1 MSDENKVLLRVSNL
15 KQYFP
20 IGKKK
25 MGKPQSFVKANDGIS
40 LNIYEGET
48 FGLVGESGCGKST
61 FGRTLL
67 QLYRQTGGRTVY
79 YGRTVEDFDL
89 KYVEEIFKNLPD
101 KKKKCEEL
109 LDKVKKLEADYA
121 KMPEG
126 TEEEK
131 IAKKVAGQH
140 LAEMESEADNDLL
153 DITALIGGLY
163 TLDETALAEAGRH
176 YLAEYLAMKEIR
188 KINAQA
194 DEFEKNGKS
203 AKAGE
208 VKKKIPELQKKVQA
222 ELAEID
228 KIRDNCK
235 KDEDFEKYEV
245 QKDDGINLAN
255 LTDAEMRYLRRDLQ
269 LIFQDPYSSL
279 NPRMTVGQI
288 IGEGLMAHNIFK
300 KGDPKMQDYIM
311 EIMEKCGLASYFI
324 HRYPHQFSGGMKQ
337 RVIIAMAVCCKPKL
351 IIADEPTTALDVTV
365 QAQVLELLKELQRD
379 MDTAILLIT
388 HNLGVVWEM
397 CDKVMVMYA
406 GNTVEFTDTKTL
418 YSNPRHPYTWG
429 LLDSMPKLSDES
441 KGELKTIPG
450 TPPDLRL
457 TGKCCNF
464 YNRCPYVTEA
474 CTQSVPPL
482 VEVEPGHFVACHRQ
496 NLTNKLEKGEG
507 LKDE

>member
-1 MSDENKVLLRVSNL
+1 MSENILTVKDLKTYFYTASGIAKAVDGVS
-15 KQYFP
+15 F
-20 IGKKK
+20 
-25 MGKPQSFVKANDGIS
+25 
-40 LNIYEGET
+40 NIAKGET
-48 FGLVGESGCGKST
+48 MGIVGESGSGKSVT
-61 FGRTLL
+61 SSSIIRLLPPRTGKIV
-67 QLYRQTGGRTVY
+67 GGS
-79 YGRTVEDFDL
+79 
-89 KYVEEIFKNLPD
+89 I
-101 KKKKCEEL
+101 
-109 LDKVKKLEADYA
+109 
-121 KMPEG
+121 
-126 TEEEK
+126 
-131 IAKKVAGQH
+131 
-140 LAEMESEADNDLL
+140 
-153 DITALIGGLY
+153 
-163 TLDETALAEAGRH
+163 
-176 YLAEYLAMKEIR
+176 
-188 KINAQA
+188 
-194 DEFEKNGKS
+194 EFEGKDVLALS
-203 AKAGE
+203 
-208 VKKKIPELQKKVQA
+208 KKELN
-222 ELAEID
+222 D
-228 KIRDNCK
+228 FRG
-235 KDEDFEKYEV
+235 KDIAV
-245 QKDDGINLAN
+245 
-255 LTDAEMRYLRRDLQ
+255 
-269 LIFQDPYSSL
+269 IFQDPMTSL
-279 NPRMTVGQI
+279 DPVFKIGKQMTEMI
-288 IGEGLMAHNIFK
+288 MAHQNVTK
-300 KGDPKMQDYIM
+300 DEAWKMAVEALSKVGIP
-311 EIMEKCGLASYFI
+311 EPEKRMNSYP
-324 HRYPHQFSGGMKQ
+324 YELSGGMCQ

-418 YSNPRHPYTWG
+418 YSNTRHPYTWG

>member
-1 MSDENKVLLRVSNL
+1 MSENILTVKDLKTYFYTASGIAKAVDGVS
-15 KQYFP
+15 F
-20 IGKKK
+20 
-25 MGKPQSFVKANDGIS
+25 
-40 LNIYEGET
+40 NIAKGET
-48 FGLVGESGCGKST
+48 MGIVGESGSGKSVT
-61 FGRTLL
+61 PSSIIRLLPPRTGKIV
-67 QLYRQTGGRTVY
+67 GGS
-79 YGRTVEDFDL
+79 
-89 KYVEEIFKNLPD
+89 I
-101 KKKKCEEL
+101 
-109 LDKVKKLEADYA
+109 
-121 KMPEG
+121 
-126 TEEEK
+126 
-131 IAKKVAGQH
+131 
-140 LAEMESEADNDLL
+140 
-153 DITALIGGLY
+153 
-163 TLDETALAEAGRH
+163 
-176 YLAEYLAMKEIR
+176 
-188 KINAQA
+188 
-194 DEFEKNGKS
+194 EFEGKDVLALS
-203 AKAGE
+203 
-208 VKKKIPELQKKVQA
+208 KKELN
-222 ELAEID
+222 D
-228 KIRDNCK
+228 FRG
-235 KDEDFEKYEV
+235 KDIAV
-245 QKDDGINLAN
+245 
-255 LTDAEMRYLRRDLQ
+255 
-269 LIFQDPYSSL
+269 IFQDPMTSL
-279 NPRMTVGQI
+279 DPVFKIGKQMTEMI
-288 IGEGLMAHNIFK
+288 MAHQNVTK
-300 KGDPKMQDYIM
+300 DEAWKMAVEALSKVGIP
-311 EIMEKCGLASYFI
+311 EPEKRMNSYP
-324 HRYPHQFSGGMKQ
+324 YELSGGMCQ

>member
-1 MSDENKVLLRVSNL
+1 MSENILTVKDLKTYFYTASGVAKAVDGVS
-15 KQYFP
+15 F
-20 IGKKK
+20 
-25 MGKPQSFVKANDGIS
+25 
-40 LNIYEGET
+40 NIAKGET
-48 FGLVGESGCGKST
+48 MGIVGESGSGKSVT
-61 FGRTLL
+61 SSSVIRLLPPRTGKIV
-67 QLYRQTGGRTVY
+67 GGS
-79 YGRTVEDFDL
+79 
-89 KYVEEIFKNLPD
+89 I
-101 KKKKCEEL
+101 
-109 LDKVKKLEADYA
+109 
-121 KMPEG
+121 
-126 TEEEK
+126 
-131 IAKKVAGQH
+131 
-140 LAEMESEADNDLL
+140 
-153 DITALIGGLY
+153 
-163 TLDETALAEAGRH
+163 
-176 YLAEYLAMKEIR
+176 
-188 KINAQA
+188 
-194 DEFEKNGKS
+194 EFEGKDVLALS
-203 AKAGE
+203 
-208 VKKKIPELQKKVQA
+208 KKELN
-222 ELAEID
+222 D
-228 KIRDNCK
+228 FRG
-235 KDEDFEKYEV
+235 KDIAV
-245 QKDDGINLAN
+245 
-255 LTDAEMRYLRRDLQ
+255 
-269 LIFQDPYSSL
+269 IFQDPMTSL
-279 NPRMTVGQI
+279 DPVFKIGKQMT
-288 IGEGLMAHNIFK
+288 EM
-300 KGDPKMQDYIM
+300 IM
-311 EIMEKCGLASYFI
+311 EHQNVTKDEAWKMAVEALNKVGIPEPEKRMNSYP
-324 HRYPHQFSGGMKQ
+324 YELSGGMCQ

-365 QAQVLELLKELQRD
+365 QAQVLELLKDLQRN

>member
-1 MSDENKVLLRVSNL
+1 MSENILTVKDLKTYFYTASGVAKAVDGVS
-15 KQYFP
+15 F
-20 IGKKK
+20 
-25 MGKPQSFVKANDGIS
+25 
-40 LNIYEGET
+40 NIAKGET
-48 FGLVGESGCGKST
+48 MGIVGESGSGKSVT
-61 FGRTLL
+61 SSSIIRLLPPRTGKIV
-67 QLYRQTGGRTVY
+67 GGS
-79 YGRTVEDFDL
+79 
-89 KYVEEIFKNLPD
+89 I
-101 KKKKCEEL
+101 
-109 LDKVKKLEADYA
+109 
-121 KMPEG
+121 
-126 TEEEK
+126 
-131 IAKKVAGQH
+131 
-140 LAEMESEADNDLL
+140 
-153 DITALIGGLY
+153 
-163 TLDETALAEAGRH
+163 
-176 YLAEYLAMKEIR
+176 
-188 KINAQA
+188 
-194 DEFEKNGKS
+194 EFEGKDVLALS
-203 AKAGE
+203 
-208 VKKKIPELQKKVQA
+208 KKELN
-222 ELAEID
+222 D
-228 KIRDNCK
+228 FRG
-235 KDEDFEKYEV
+235 KDIAV
-245 QKDDGINLAN
+245 
-255 LTDAEMRYLRRDLQ
+255 
-269 LIFQDPYSSL
+269 IFQDPMTSL
-279 NPRMTVGQI
+279 DPVFKIGKQMT
-288 IGEGLMAHNIFK
+288 EM
-300 KGDPKMQDYIM
+300 IM
-311 EIMEKCGLASYFI
+311 EHQNVTKDEAWKMAVEALSKVGIPEPEKRMNSYP
-324 HRYPHQFSGGMKQ
+324 YELSGGMCQ

>member
-1 MSDENKVLLRVSNL
+1 MSENILTVKDLKTYFYTASGVAKAVDGVS
-15 KQYFP
+15 F
-20 IGKKK
+20 
-25 MGKPQSFVKANDGIS
+25 
-40 LNIYEGET
+40 NIAKGET
-48 FGLVGESGCGKST
+48 MGIVGESGSGKSVT
-61 FGRTLL
+61 SSSIIRLLPPRTGKIV
-67 QLYRQTGGRTVY
+67 GGS
-79 YGRTVEDFDL
+79 
-89 KYVEEIFKNLPD
+89 I
-101 KKKKCEEL
+101 
-109 LDKVKKLEADYA
+109 
-121 KMPEG
+121 
-126 TEEEK
+126 
-131 IAKKVAGQH
+131 
-140 LAEMESEADNDLL
+140 
-153 DITALIGGLY
+153 
-163 TLDETALAEAGRH
+163 
-176 YLAEYLAMKEIR
+176 
-188 KINAQA
+188 
-194 DEFEKNGKS
+194 EFEGKDVLALS
-203 AKAGE
+203 
-208 VKKKIPELQKKVQA
+208 KKELN
-222 ELAEID
+222 D
-228 KIRDNCK
+228 FRG
-235 KDEDFEKYEV
+235 KDIAV
-245 QKDDGINLAN
+245 
-255 LTDAEMRYLRRDLQ
+255 
-269 LIFQDPYSSL
+269 IFQDPMTSL
-279 NPRMTVGQI
+279 DPVFKIGKQMTEMIVAHQNVTKDEAWKMAVEALNKVGIPEPEKRM
-288 IGEGLMAHNIFK
+288 N
-300 KGDPKMQDYIM
+300 
-311 EIMEKCGLASYFI
+311 SYP
-324 HRYPHQFSGGMKQ
+324 YELSGGMCQ

-418 YSNPRHPYTWG
+418 YSNPCHPYTWG

>member
-1 MSDENKVLLRVSNL
+1 MSENILTVKDLKTYFYTASGIAKAVDGVS
-15 KQYFP
+15 F
-20 IGKKK
+20 
-25 MGKPQSFVKANDGIS
+25 
-40 LNIYEGET
+40 NIAKGET
-48 FGLVGESGCGKST
+48 MGIVGESGSGKSVT
-61 FGRTLL
+61 SSSIIRLLPPRTGKIV
-67 QLYRQTGGRTVY
+67 GGS
-79 YGRTVEDFDL
+79 
-89 KYVEEIFKNLPD
+89 I
-101 KKKKCEEL
+101 
-109 LDKVKKLEADYA
+109 
-121 KMPEG
+121 
-126 TEEEK
+126 
-131 IAKKVAGQH
+131 
-140 LAEMESEADNDLL
+140 
-153 DITALIGGLY
+153 
-163 TLDETALAEAGRH
+163 
-176 YLAEYLAMKEIR
+176 
-188 KINAQA
+188 
-194 DEFEKNGKS
+194 EFEGKDVLALS
-203 AKAGE
+203 
-208 VKKKIPELQKKVQA
+208 KKELN
-222 ELAEID
+222 D
-228 KIRDNCK
+228 FRG
-235 KDEDFEKYEV
+235 KDIAV
-245 QKDDGINLAN
+245 V
-255 LTDAEMRYLRRDLQ
+255 
-269 LIFQDPYSSL
+269 FQDPMTSL
-279 NPRMTVGQI
+279 DPVFKIGKQMTEMI
-288 IGEGLMAHNIFK
+288 MAHQNVTK
-300 KGDPKMQDYIM
+300 DEAWKMAVEALSKVGIP
-311 EIMEKCGLASYFI
+311 EPEKRMNSYP
-324 HRYPHQFSGGMKQ
+324 YELSGGMCQ

>member
-1 MSDENKVLLRVSNL
+1 MSENILTVKDLKTYFYTASCIAKAVDGVS
-15 KQYFP
+15 F
-20 IGKKK
+20 
-25 MGKPQSFVKANDGIS
+25 
-40 LNIYEGET
+40 NIAKGET
-48 FGLVGESGCGKST
+48 MGIVGESGSGKSVT
-61 FGRTLL
+61 SSSIIRLLPPRTGKIV
-67 QLYRQTGGRTVY
+67 GGS
-79 YGRTVEDFDL
+79 
-89 KYVEEIFKNLPD
+89 I
-101 KKKKCEEL
+101 
-109 LDKVKKLEADYA
+109 
-121 KMPEG
+121 
-126 TEEEK
+126 
-131 IAKKVAGQH
+131 
-140 LAEMESEADNDLL
+140 
-153 DITALIGGLY
+153 
-163 TLDETALAEAGRH
+163 
-176 YLAEYLAMKEIR
+176 
-188 KINAQA
+188 
-194 DEFEKNGKS
+194 EFEGKDVLALS
-203 AKAGE
+203 
-208 VKKKIPELQKKVQA
+208 KKELN
-222 ELAEID
+222 D
-228 KIRDNCK
+228 FRG
-235 KDEDFEKYEV
+235 KDIAV
-245 QKDDGINLAN
+245 
-255 LTDAEMRYLRRDLQ
+255 
-269 LIFQDPYSSL
+269 IFQDPMTSL
-279 NPRMTVGQI
+279 DPVFKIGKQMTEMI
-288 IGEGLMAHNIFK
+288 MAHQNVTK
-300 KGDPKMQDYIM
+300 DEAWKMSVEALSKVGIP
-311 EIMEKCGLASYFI
+311 EPEKRMNSYP
-324 HRYPHQFSGGMKQ
+324 YELSGGMCQ

>member
-1 MSDENKVLLRVSNL
+1 MSENILTVKDLKTYFYTASGVAKAVDGVS
-15 KQYFP
+15 F
-20 IGKKK
+20 
-25 MGKPQSFVKANDGIS
+25 
-40 LNIYEGET
+40 NIAKGET
-48 FGLVGESGCGKST
+48 MGIVGESGSGKSVT
-61 FGRTLL
+61 SSSIIRLLPPRTGKIV
-67 QLYRQTGGRTVY
+67 GGS
-79 YGRTVEDFDL
+79 
-89 KYVEEIFKNLPD
+89 I
-101 KKKKCEEL
+101 
-109 LDKVKKLEADYA
+109 
-121 KMPEG
+121 
-126 TEEEK
+126 
-131 IAKKVAGQH
+131 
-140 LAEMESEADNDLL
+140 
-153 DITALIGGLY
+153 
-163 TLDETALAEAGRH
+163 
-176 YLAEYLAMKEIR
+176 
-188 KINAQA
+188 
-194 DEFEKNGKS
+194 EFEGKDVLALS
-203 AKAGE
+203 
-208 VKKKIPELQKKVQA
+208 KKELN
-222 ELAEID
+222 D
-228 KIRDNCK
+228 FRG
-235 KDEDFEKYEV
+235 KDIAV
-245 QKDDGINLAN
+245 
-255 LTDAEMRYLRRDLQ
+255 
-269 LIFQDPYSSL
+269 IFQDPMTSL
-279 NPRMTVGQI
+279 DPVFK
-288 IGEGLMAHNIFK
+288 IGKQMIEMIMAHQNVTK
-300 KGDPKMQDYIM
+300 DEAWKMAVEALNKVGIP
-311 EIMEKCGLASYFI
+311 EPEKRMNSYP
-324 HRYPHQFSGGMKQ
+324 YELSGGMCQ

-418 YSNPRHPYTWG
+418 YSNPCHPYTWG

>member
-1 MSDENKVLLRVSNL
+1 MSENILTVKDLKTYFYTASGIAKAVDGVS
-15 KQYFP
+15 F
-20 IGKKK
+20 
-25 MGKPQSFVKANDGIS
+25 
-40 LNIYEGET
+40 NIAKGET
-48 FGLVGESGCGKST
+48 MGIVGESGSGKSVT
-61 FGRTLL
+61 SSSIIRLLPPRTGKIV
-67 QLYRQTGGRTVY
+67 GGS
-79 YGRTVEDFDL
+79 
-89 KYVEEIFKNLPD
+89 I
-101 KKKKCEEL
+101 
-109 LDKVKKLEADYA
+109 
-121 KMPEG
+121 
-126 TEEEK
+126 
-131 IAKKVAGQH
+131 
-140 LAEMESEADNDLL
+140 
-153 DITALIGGLY
+153 
-163 TLDETALAEAGRH
+163 
-176 YLAEYLAMKEIR
+176 
-188 KINAQA
+188 
-194 DEFEKNGKS
+194 EFEGKDVLALS
-203 AKAGE
+203 
-208 VKKKIPELQKKVQA
+208 KKELN
-222 ELAEID
+222 D
-228 KIRDNCK
+228 CRG
-235 KDEDFEKYEV
+235 KDIAV
-245 QKDDGINLAN
+245 
-255 LTDAEMRYLRRDLQ
+255 
-269 LIFQDPYSSL
+269 IFQDPMTSL
-279 NPRMTVGQI
+279 DPVFKIGKQMTEMI
-288 IGEGLMAHNIFK
+288 MAHQNVTK
-300 KGDPKMQDYIM
+300 DEAWKMAVEALSKVGIP
-311 EIMEKCGLASYFI
+311 EPEKRMNSY
-324 HRYPHQFSGGMKQ
+324 RYELSGGMCQ

-457 TGKCCNF
+457 TGECCNF

>member
-1 MSDENKVLLRVSNL
+1 MSENILTVKDLKTYFYTASGIAKAVDGVS
-15 KQYFP
+15 F
-20 IGKKK
+20 
-25 MGKPQSFVKANDGIS
+25 
-40 LNIYEGET
+40 NIAKGET
-48 FGLVGESGCGKST
+48 MGIVGESGSGKSVT
-61 FGRTLL
+61 SSSIIRLLPPRTGKIV
-67 QLYRQTGGRTVY
+67 GGSI
-79 YGRTVEDFDL
+79 EF
-89 KYVEEIFKNLPD
+89 
-101 KKKKCEEL
+101 
-109 LDKVKKLEADYA
+109 
-121 KMPEG
+121 EG
-126 TEEEK
+126 K
-131 IAKKVAGQH
+131 DV
-140 LAEMESEADNDLL
+140 L
-153 DITALIGGLY
+153 ALIK
-163 TLDETALAEAGRH
+163 
-176 YLAEYLAMKEIR
+176 KELNDFR
-188 KINAQA
+188 
-194 DEFEKNGKS
+194 GKDI
-203 AKAGE
+203 A
-208 VKKKIPELQKKVQA
+208 V
-222 ELAEID
+222 
-228 KIRDNCK
+228 
-235 KDEDFEKYEV
+235 
-245 QKDDGINLAN
+245 
-255 LTDAEMRYLRRDLQ
+255 
-269 LIFQDPYSSL
+269 IFQDPMTSL
-279 NPRMTVGQI
+279 DPVFKIGKQMTEMI
-288 IGEGLMAHNIFK
+288 MAHQNVTK
-300 KGDPKMQDYIM
+300 DEAWKMAVEALSKVGIP
-311 EIMEKCGLASYFI
+311 EPEKRMNSYP
-324 HRYPHQFSGGMKQ
+324 YELSGGMCQ

-457 TGKCCNF
+457 TGECCNF

>member
-1 MSDENKVLLRVSNL
+1 MSENILTVKDLKTYFYTASGIAKAVDGVS
-15 KQYFP
+15 F
-20 IGKKK
+20 
-25 MGKPQSFVKANDGIS
+25 
-40 LNIYEGET
+40 NIAKGET
-48 FGLVGESGCGKST
+48 MGIVGESGSGKSVT
-61 FGRTLL
+61 SSSIIRLLPPRTGKIV
-67 QLYRQTGGRTVY
+67 GGS
-79 YGRTVEDFDL
+79 
-89 KYVEEIFKNLPD
+89 I
-101 KKKKCEEL
+101 
-109 LDKVKKLEADYA
+109 
-121 KMPEG
+121 
-126 TEEEK
+126 
-131 IAKKVAGQH
+131 
-140 LAEMESEADNDLL
+140 
-153 DITALIGGLY
+153 
-163 TLDETALAEAGRH
+163 
-176 YLAEYLAMKEIR
+176 
-188 KINAQA
+188 
-194 DEFEKNGKS
+194 EFEGKDVLALS
-203 AKAGE
+203 
-208 VKKKIPELQKKVQA
+208 KKELN
-222 ELAEID
+222 D
-228 KIRDNCK
+228 FRG
-235 KDEDFEKYEV
+235 KDIAV
-245 QKDDGINLAN
+245 
-255 LTDAEMRYLRRDLQ
+255 
-269 LIFQDPYSSL
+269 IFQDPMTSL
-279 NPRMTVGQI
+279 DPVFKIGKQMTEMI
-288 IGEGLMAHNIFK
+288 MAHQNVTK
-300 KGDPKMQDYIM
+300 DEAWKMAVEALSKVGIP
-311 EIMEKCGLASYFI
+311 EPEKRMNSYP
-324 HRYPHQFSGGMKQ
+324 YELSGGMCQ

-457 TGKCCNF
+457 TGECCNF